1 MNFRLVDEAGK
12 ELAMSRDL
20 VTLQQ
25 EWADKAQRSF
35 RGWSN
40 NDLTREGIKQWD
52 FGDLP
57 EQVELEQHGLK
68 LNGYPALQDKGN
80 SISLVIMDSAE
91 MARETTCLGLRRL
104 FMLVLPHQIN
114 HLRKNLPGIREMC
127 LRYARIPSAPWTQNA
142 SFQFSCESFKDELLQ
157 GIVDR
162 AFILDRPPIR
172 SAEEFAARKEKGCS
186 NLMVTADELCHLV
199 GEILTEYHQ
208 IVKKLNS
215 NLPLAWLHS
224 INDIREQLAHLIYH
238 GFINQTPAAW
248 LLHFPRYLKAM
259 RLRLSK
265 LEENPGRDKQR
276 QAEITPLWL
285 ICRQKLEAQD
295 ERDKMSPALEN
306 YRWMLEEYRVSL
318 FAQELGTIHPVSS
331 KRLEAQWKEV
341 K

>member
-1 MNFRLVDEAGK
+1 MNFQLVDEAGK
-12 ELAMSRDL
+12 ELAMSRNL
-20 VTLQQ
+20 AALQQ

-57 EQVELEQHGLK
+57 EQVELERHGFK
-68 LNGYPALQDKGN
+68 LNGYPALQDKGD

-91 MARETTCLGLRRL
+91 MAREATSLGLRRL
-104 FMLVLPHQIN
+104 FMLTLPHQIN
-114 HLRKNLPGIREMC
+114 YLRKNLPGVQGMYLC
-127 LRYARIPSAPWTQNA
+127 YARIPSAPWGRKTL
-142 SFQFSCESFKDELLQ
+142 SQFSCESFKDELLQ

-162 AFILDRPPIR
+162 AFILDHPLIR
-172 SAEEFAARKEKGCS
+172 SAEEFTTRKEKGCS
-186 NLMVTADELCHLV
+186 DLMVTANELCHLV

-208 IVKKLNS
+208 VVKQLNS

-224 INDIREQLAHLIYH
+224 INDIREQLAHLVYH

-259 RLRLSK
+259 KLRLSK
-265 LEENPGRDKQR
+265 LDENPGRDKQR
-276 QAEITPLWL
+276 QAEIAPLWL
-285 ICRQKLEAQD
+285 TCRRKLEAQ
-295 ERDKMSPALEN
+295 EGEKMNPALET

-331 KRLEAQWKEV
+331 KRLETQWKEV